1 MSQDKRKSS
10 PIAYSDNE
18 LSWIEANQTGISRKE
33 LSQKFNARF
42 SRSISQQNLTGLCK
56 RNGWANGRDTRM
68 KKGQK
73 SWNKGVTGYM
83 GANKTSFKKGSV
95 PHNHKPVGYER
106 IRGDGYVTVKV
117 AEPNKFRLKQ
127 LVVWEAHHGKLKKGY
142 NLRFLDNDRTNCNID
157 NLMLIPRAVNS
168 IVNNRN
174 PANTQNS
181 DLNKSILL
189 TESIAWHAN
198 KMECQL

>member
-106 IRGDGYVTVKV
+106 IRDDGYVAVKV
-117 AEPNKFRLKQ
+117 AEPNKFRLKH
-127 LVVWEAHHGKLKKGY
+127 LVVWESHHGKLKKGY
-142 NLRFLDNDRTNCNID
+142 NLRFLDNDRTNCDID
-157 NLMLIPRAVNS
+157 NLMCIPRSVNA

-174 PANTQNS
+174 PANTQS
-181 DLNKSILL
+181 SSLNKSILL
-189 TESIAWHAN
+189 TESIMWHAN
-198 KMECQL
+198 KKGLSL